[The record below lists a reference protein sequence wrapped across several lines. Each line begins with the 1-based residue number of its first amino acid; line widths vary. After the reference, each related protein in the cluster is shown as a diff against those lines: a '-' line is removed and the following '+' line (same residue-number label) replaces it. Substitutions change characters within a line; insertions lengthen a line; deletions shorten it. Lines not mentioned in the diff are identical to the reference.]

1 MSKSRLFPRSYAIAL
16 GIALATSTAASAF
29 PSVPNPANLFVSE
42 AEEAS
47 TADALLLFATDSLAK
62 EESKR
67 NAYDD
72 KIVTVTVPSQR
83 SLHGVFVKQFTKTY
97 SVKDNL
103 SCTET
108 NQIFAQRLDKV
119 FVNVQLKNTIRYT
132 ISCKSRL

>member
-42 AEEAS
+42 AEAPG
-47 TADALLLFATDSLAK
+47 AANK
-62 EESKR
+62 EQSR
-67 NAYDD
+67 GDD

>member
-16 GIALATSTAASAF
+16 GIVLATPTAASAF

-42 AEEAS
+42 AKAVDV
-47 TADALLLFATDSLAK
+47 ANK
-62 EESKR
+62 EQSKG
-67 NAYDD
+67 DD

-97 SVKDNL
+97 SVKDTL

-108 NQIFAQRLDKV
+108 NQIFAQQLDKV

-132 ISCKSRL
+132 INCKSRL